1 MSNEQLTHWKK
12 VYNPDFLGS
21 WDFEKGDIIATIA
34 YVKQEK
40 VHNVNKNKKEDVPVL
55 YFVEQIK
62 PMICNKIN
70 GKRIQKLAKSPHIE
84 KWKGLKIQ
92 IGTSQEKV
100 AGELMDVVRV
110 REFINIQPQQP
121 AAQQIDPNE
130 VAMAKV
136 NIEGASTLDELRNIY
151 TGLDKPIALLPE
163 IVSAKDKR
171 KVELEGGQQ

>member
-1 MSNEQLTHWKK
+1 MSEQLTHWKK

-21 WDFEKGDIIATIA
+21 WDLEKGDIIATIA

-92 IGTSQEKV
+92 IGSSQEKV

-121 AAQQIDPNE
+121 ASQQIDPRLFDE
-130 VAMAKV
+130 AVI
-136 NIEGASTLDELRNIY
+136 NIEAAMTLSELQVMYTSMESAIRNNPKVV
-151 TGLDKPIALLPE
+151 L
-163 IVSAKDKR
+163 AKDKR
-171 KVELEGGQQ
+171 KKELEGGVA